1 MILTLTYR
9 GKLLVRC
16 SAHLYCFRFV
26 CYGLNIDIQSTI
38 KMMLLSKVRI
48 LAGLSLM
55 LSVSLFFGWGIGLC
69 LAVVAILAKEW
80 FDSLSYGT
88 PNILDIVATFLGVTI
103 GVALYL
109 TRGLL

>member
-1 MILTLTYR
+1 
-9 GKLLVRC
+9 
-16 SAHLYCFRFV
+16 
-26 CYGLNIDIQSTI
+26 
-38 KMMLLSKVRI
+38 MLLSKVRI

-55 LSVSLFFGWGIGLC
+55 LSASLFFGWGIGLC

-88 PNILDIVATFLGVTI
+88 PDVWDIVATFLGVTI